1 MKDRAGRY
9 INQSTGYRAFIPK
22 PLPPEPPIRFDDE
35 LQSLLSKADIALA
48 RLDAITTVLPNPD
61 LFIGMYVK
69 KEALLSSQIEG
80 TEASMQGILEFEA
93 NLIPKENIDEVKQV
107 INYIKAMNYGLER
120 IKEFPLSLRLIR
132 EIHKILLE
140 GTRGNHRTP
149 GEFKISQNWIGPPG
163 STIVNATYIPP
174 PPDMMLSL
182 MGDLEKYFYAE
193 DKIPDLVRIALIHA
207 QFETIHPF
215 LDGNGRI
222 GRLFITFYLIWKKI
236 LTKPTLYLSFYL
248 KKNRT
253 AYYDLLMKIRTD
265 GDWEQWINFFLKG
278 IYTTCDE
285 ATNTAHEIVKLK
297 ERLLT
302 KIYENGITSIY
313 AVRLLDL
320 LFETPLISGTNAIHV
335 LKISQVAINQLI
347 RKFERIGILKEITGK
362 KRYRKYIFKD
372 YVDIITKGT
381 ELR

>member
-1 MKDRAGRY
+1 MNDRAGTY
-9 INQSTGYRAFIPK
+9 INQSAGYRAFIPN
-22 PLPPEPPIRFDDE
+22 PLPPDPCIELDDE
-35 LQSLLSKADIALA
+35 LQSLLSKADRALA
-48 RLDAITTVLPNPD
+48 RLDGITTVFPNPD

-93 NLIPKENIDEVKQV
+93 NLTPKDNINEVKQV

-120 IKEFPLSLRLIR
+120 IKEFPMSLRLIK

-140 GTRGNHRTP
+140 GTRGRHRTP
-149 GEFKISQNWIGPPG
+149 GEFKKSQNWIEPPG
-163 STIVNATYIPP
+163 STIVNATYVPP

-236 LTKPTLYLSFYL
+236 LAKPTLYLSFYL

-265 GDWEQWINFFLKG
+265 GDWEQWIKFFLKG

-285 ATNTAHEIVKLK
+285 AINTAHEIIKLK
-297 ERLLT
+297 ERLLL

-320 LFETPLISGTNAIHV
+320 LFETPLVSGKNAVDV
-335 LKISQVAINQLI
+335 LKISPVAINQLI
-347 RKFERIGILKEITGK
+347 KKFERIGILKEITGK
-362 KRYRKYIFKD
+362 KRYRKYMFKD
-372 YVDIITKGT
+372 YVDIIARGT
-381 ELR
+381 EL

>member
-1 MKDRAGRY
+1 MKDRAGTY
-9 INQSTGYRAFIPK
+9 INQLAGYRAFIPK
-22 PLPPEPPIRFDDE
+22 PLPPDPFIELDDE
-35 LQSLLSKADIALA
+35 LQSLLSKADRALA
-48 RLDAITTVLPNPD
+48 RLDGITTVLPNLD

-93 NLIPKENIDEVKQV
+93 NLIPKEDINEVKQV

-120 IKEFPLSLRLIR
+120 INEFPLSLRLIK

-140 GTRGNHRTP
+140 GTRGRHRTP
-149 GEFKISQNWIGPPG
+149 GEFKKSQNWIGPPG
-163 STIVNATYIPP
+163 STIFNATYIPP

-182 MGDLEKYFYAE
+182 MGDFEKYFYAE

-236 LTKPTLYLSFYL
+236 LAKPTLYLSFYL
-248 KKNRT
+248 KKNKT
-253 AYYDLLMKIRTD
+253 AYYDLLMKIRTE
-265 GDWEQWINFFLKG
+265 GNWERWIKFFLKG
-278 IYTTCDE
+278 IYITCDE
-285 ATNTAHEIVKLK
+285 ATNTTHEIIKLK

-302 KIYENGITSIY
+302 KIYEKGITSIY
-313 AVRLLDL
+313 AVRLLDV
-320 LFETPLISGTNAIHV
+320 LFETPLVSGKNAIDV
-335 LKISQVAINQLI
+335 LKISPVAINQLI
-347 RKFERIGILKEITGK
+347 KKFERIGILKEITGK
-362 KRYRKYIFKD
+362 QRYRKYIFRD
-372 YVDIITKGT
+372 YVDIIAKGT
-381 ELR
+381 EL